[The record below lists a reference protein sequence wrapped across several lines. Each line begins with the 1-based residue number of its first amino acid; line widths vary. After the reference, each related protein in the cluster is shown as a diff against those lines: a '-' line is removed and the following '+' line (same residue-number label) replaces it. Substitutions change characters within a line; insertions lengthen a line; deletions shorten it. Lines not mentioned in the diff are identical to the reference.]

1 MERLENEEK
10 SESGELKEAHA
21 GDAVIELQASSPE
34 AEKEELQ
41 KLESSDKRKADIQR
55 IRTKA
60 LMRRAAARS
69 SLSGWANLQG
79 AEEDYKTITNTLK
92 DTLSPPDRAIVQKAL
107 RELPARIQEA
117 RDKEMGD
124 MMGKLKELGNG
135 ILKPFGM
142 STEDFKMVKDEKT
155 GGYSLSIGKGA

>member
-1 MERLENEEK
+1 MQRLETEEK
-10 SESGELKEAHA
+10 TEKEKEGNAD
-21 GDAVIELQASSPE
+21 DAVIEISAESEE
-34 AEKEELQ
+34 AEKEEIK
-41 KLESSDKRKADIQR
+41 KLETSDKRQENIQR
-55 IRTKA
+55 IRTKT
-60 LMRRAAARS
+60 LMRRAQAKS

-79 AEEDYKTITNTLK
+79 AEDDYKAVNNLKTLGHIDQK
-92 DTLSPPDRAIVQKAL
+92 IVQKAL

-142 STEDFKMVKDEKT
+142 STEDFRMVKDEKT
-155 GGYSLSIGKGA
+155 GGYSMSFGKGG

>member
-1 MERLENEEK
+1 
-10 SESGELKEAHA
+10 
-21 GDAVIELQASSPE
+21 
-34 AEKEELQ
+34 
-41 KLESSDKRKADIQR
+41 
-55 IRTKA
+55 
-60 LMRRAAARS
+60 MRRAAARS

-79 AEEDYKTITNTLK
+79 AEEDYKALAST
-92 DTLSPPDRAIVQKAL
+92 TLSPPDRAIVQKAL

-117 RDKEMGD
+117 RDREMGD

-155 GGYSLSIGKGA
+155 GGYSLSIGKGG